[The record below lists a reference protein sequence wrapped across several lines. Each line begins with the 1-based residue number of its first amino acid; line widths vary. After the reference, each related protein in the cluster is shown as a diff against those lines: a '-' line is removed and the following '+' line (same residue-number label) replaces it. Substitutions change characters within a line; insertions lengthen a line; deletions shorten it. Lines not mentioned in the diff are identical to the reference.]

1 MIKCDSVIS
10 VIDTP
15 VSVSRFRIAS
25 EIEFFRE
32 DFALEK
38 VESAKLD
45 FQEMCTFL
53 HLVEN
58 IASL

>member
-15 VSVSRFRIAS
+15 VSRFRIAS

-32 DFALEK
+32 DFTLEK
-38 VESAKLD
+38 GESAKLD